1 MRGICDPPVTDV
13 EISDVTADSR
23 KAGKGVL
30 YVATRGHRFDGN
42 DFISDAIGCGSEA
55 VVTDD
60 AEAASVYGTILADD
74 AKSALSRLCARL
86 YARQARPN
94 IVAVTGTNGKTT
106 TAMATAHILSAAG
119 FKTAVIGTVGIGFYG
134 EKLRFSDGMTTPVP
148 EKLYSEIGELSY
160 RGAEYVI
167 IEASSQGIAEK
178 RLDGL
183 PETGCKLKT
192 AIFTNL
198 SPEHLDYHD
207 GMEDYFK
214 VKSRLFMRF
223 GFEKAIVNTDGKYGK
238 RLAKT
243 ATGRVLTVGDEADY
257 AARRVLCDCDGVE
270 YLISSPW
277 LRLAV
282 RCPFNGAYTVENTML
297 AAVAS
302 LSEGIAP
309 ITVSEAIGTFNGVR
323 GRMEKLNTDPLD
335 ASVYIDFAHTPEAL
349 RSLLLSARRSFPER
363 KIKVL
368 FGCGGDRDKGKRAV
382 MGRIATELADY
393 TVITSDN
400 SRSERPEDIISDI
413 LIGVDVNSS
422 YSVIPNRKNA
432 IEYMLKSS
440 DAGDLIL
447 LAGKGHEDYEY
458 RNGEKTHF
466 DEREIVR
473 EVIDK
478 INGS

>member
-1 MRGICDPPVTDV
+1 M
-13 EISDVTADSR
+13 
-23 KAGKGVL
+23 
-30 YVATRGHRFDGN
+30 YVAIKGSRFDGN
-42 DFISDAIGCGSEA
+42 DFISDALFRGCEA

-60 AEAASVYGTILADD
+60 AKAASTHGAIMTDD
-74 AKSALSRLCARL
+74 AKSALSRLCARV
-86 YARQARPN
+86 YARKATPYA
-94 IVAVTGTNGKTT
+94 IAVTGTNGKTT

-119 FKTAVIGTVGIGFYG
+119 FKTAVIGTVGVGFYG
-134 EKLRFSDGMTTPVP
+134 DKLRLFDGMTTPVP
-148 EKLYSEIGELSY
+148 EKLYSALGALS
-160 RGAEYVI
+160 REGAEYVI

-183 PETGCKLKT
+183 AETGCKLKA

-198 SPEHLDYHD
+198 SPEHLDYHV
-207 GMEDYFK
+207 GMEDYFD
-214 VKSRLFMRF
+214 VKSRLFTEF
-223 GFEKAIVNTDGKYGK
+223 GFEKTIVNIDGEYGK
-238 RLAKT
+238 RLAEK
-243 ATGRVLTVGDEADY
+243 AMGKVLTVGAEGDY
-257 AARRVLCDCDGVE
+257 TASKVLYSGDGVE
-270 YLISSPW
+270 YLISSPC
-277 LRLAV
+277 LRLSV

-297 AAVAS
+297 AAVAA
-302 LSEGIAP
+302 LSEGIDP
-309 ITVSEAIGTFNGVR
+309 ITVTEAIGTFGGVR
-323 GRMEKLNTDPLD
+323 GRMEKLDTDPLD
-335 ASVYIDFAHTPEAL
+335 VSVYIDFAHTPEAL
-349 RSLLLSARRSFPER
+349 RSLLLFAKRSFPKR
-363 KIKVL
+363 KITVL

-413 LIGVDVNSS
+413 LIGVDKNSS

-432 IEYMLKSS
+432 IEYILKSS
-440 DAGDLIL
+440 EAGDVIL

>member
-1 MRGICDPPVTDV
+1 M
-13 EISDVTADSR
+13 
-23 KAGKGVL
+23 
-30 YVATRGHRFDGN
+30 
-42 DFISDAIGCGSEA
+42 
-55 VVTDD
+55 
-60 AEAASVYGTILADD
+60 
-74 AKSALSRLCARL
+74 
-86 YARQARPN
+86 
-94 IVAVTGTNGKTT
+94 
-106 TAMATAHILSAAG
+106 
-119 FKTAVIGTVGIGFYG
+119 
-134 EKLRFSDGMTTPVP
+134 
-148 EKLYSEIGELSY
+148 
-160 RGAEYVI
+160 
-167 IEASSQGIAEK
+167 
-178 RLDGL
+178 

>member
-23 KAGKGVL
+23 KAGKGTL
-30 YVATRGHRFDGN
+30 YVATRGSCFDGN
-42 DFISDAIGCGSEA
+42 DFISDAVCRGCEA

-60 AEAASVYGTILADD
+60 AKAASLHRAIVTED

-86 YARQARPN
+86 YARRSRSK
-94 IVAVTGTNGKTT
+94 IIAVTGTNGKTT
-106 TAMATAHILSAAG
+106 TAMATAHILRAAG
-119 FKTAVIGTVGIGFYG
+119 FKTAVIGTLGVGFYG
-134 EKLRFSDGMTTPVP
+134 DELRLFDGMTTPIS
-148 EKLYSEIGELSY
+148 EKLYSALGELS
-160 RGAEYVI
+160 RDGAEYVI

-183 PETGCKLKT
+183 TETGCALK
-192 AIFTNL
+192 AAVFTNL

-207 GMEDYFK
+207 GMDDYFQ
-214 VKSRLFMRF
+214 VKSRLFTEF
-223 GFEKAIVNTDGKYGK
+223 GFEKAIVNIDGEYGK
-238 RLAKT
+238 RLAKA
-243 ATGRVLTVGDEADY
+243 ATGRVLTVGDGADY
-257 AARRVLCDCDGVE
+257 AADRALYGENGVE
-270 YLISSPW
+270 YLLSSRR

-282 RCPFNGAYTVENTML
+282 RCPFCGAYTVENTML
-297 AAVAS
+297 AAVTS
-302 LSEGIAP
+302 LSEGIDP
-309 ITVSEAIGTFNGVR
+309 ITVTEAVGTFCGVR

-349 RSLLLSARRSFPER
+349 RSLIVYAKKSFPER
-363 KIKVL
+363 KIKIL

-382 MGRIATELADY
+382 MGRIATELADH

-400 SRSERPEDIISDI
+400 SRSERPEAIISDI
-413 LIGVDVNSS
+413 LSGVDENSS

-432 IEYMLKSS
+432 IEYILKSS
-440 DAGDLIL
+440 EAGDVIL